1 MLHMDIIKERLSREY
16 GIETLFTT
24 PTVAYLVKAKG
35 FTDERFKSG
44 RNGIETI
51 TSGLFIHVLG
61 DFASGLSIDSYE
73 EYSDHQ
79 LADKF
84 ANELKPWLVVR
95 SGSDMITK

>member
-35 FTDERFKSG
+35 FGDERFRSG
-44 RNGIETI
+44 RNVIEMVV
-51 TSGLFIHVLG
+51 SGLFIHVVNN
-61 DFASGLSIDSYE
+61 FASGLSVEQYE
-73 EYSDHQ
+73 DYSDHQ
-79 LADKF
+79 LADTYTK
-84 ANELKPWLVVR
+84 ELHDRLVVR